1 MGIFDKF
8 KKGFQKSASAFSSG
22 LKEIIVKK
30 EIDDENLNKIEEF
43 LIQSDVGIEAAS
55 EIKKIIS
62 TKKIDPNKDL
72 TAEIN
77 LILNEYIVSL
87 MKPLE
92 NSSFFMKKEKL
103 NATLISGVNGVG
115 KTTSIGKISKI
126 LKTNGNKVMLA
137 ASDTFRA
144 AAIEQLENWANK
156 IEEFLIQSDVGVEVA
171 SEIKEI
177 ISSKKIDPNKDLKK
191 EINFILKEYITSL
204 MKPLEN
210 KSFFNKKEKL
220 NATLIAGV
228 NGVGKTTSIG
238 KISKILKTN
247 GNKIMLAA
255 SDTFRAAAIEQLEN
269 WANKVDVQITKSSQG
284 SDPASVAYK
293 AIEDSI
299 KNNFDQ
305 VLIDTAGRLQNKKNL
320 MEEYKKIANV
330 TKKIDPE
337 APHDVI
343 LILDATSGQNVINQ
357 VQEFNKI
364 IPITGIIM
372 TKLDGTAKGGILLA
386 LAKKYKLPIIAL
398 GLGEKEDDLQIF
410 NAENFADAFIQTN

>member
-8 KKGFQKSASAFSSG
+8 KMGFQKSASAFSVG

-55 EIKKIIS
+55 EIKEIIS
-62 TKKIDPNKDL
+62 AKKIDPNKDL
-72 TAEIN
+72 STEIN
-77 LILNEYIVSL
+77 LILKEYIISI

-92 NSSFFMKKEKL
+92 NSLFFKKKEKL
-103 NATLISGVNGVG
+103 ITTLISGVNGVG
-115 KTTSIGKISKI
+115 KTTTIGKIGKI
-126 LKTNGNKVMLA
+126 LKTNGNKVMFA

-156 IEEFLIQSDVGVEVA
+156 IDI
-171 SEIKEI
+171 
-177 ISSKKIDPNKDLKK
+177 
-191 EINFILKEYITSL
+191 
-204 MKPLEN
+204 
-210 KSFFNKKEKL
+210 
-220 NATLIAGV
+220 
-228 NGVGKTTSIG
+228 
-238 KISKILKTN
+238 
-247 GNKIMLAA
+247 
-255 SDTFRAAAIEQLEN
+255 
-269 WANKVDVQITKSSQG
+269 QITKSSQG
-284 SDPASVAYK
+284 SDPASVAHK
-293 AIEDSI
+293 AIEDAI
-299 KNNFDQ
+299 KNKFDQ

-330 TKKIDPE
+330 TKKIDPD

-357 VQEFNKI
+357 VEEFNKI

-372 TKLDGTAKGGILLA
+372 TKLDGTAKGGILLSV
-386 LAKKYKLPIIAL
+386 AKKYKLPIIAL

-410 NAENFADAFIQTN
+410 EAEKFAEAFTQAN